1 MDISVL
7 PWLKERGVSITSAIR
22 SIPEDPRANHV
33 VSLVAMGLHLLDGPR
48 LDELA
53 QTAARLNQWEFLL
66 VIAPPNV
73 PGSTGELV
81 NPLAMF

>member
-1 MDISVL
+1 
-7 PWLKERGVSITSAIR
+7 
-22 SIPEDPRANHV
+22 
-33 VSLVAMGLHLLDGPR
+33 VAMGLHLLDGPR

-53 QTAARLNQWEFLL
+53 QTAVRLNQWEFLL